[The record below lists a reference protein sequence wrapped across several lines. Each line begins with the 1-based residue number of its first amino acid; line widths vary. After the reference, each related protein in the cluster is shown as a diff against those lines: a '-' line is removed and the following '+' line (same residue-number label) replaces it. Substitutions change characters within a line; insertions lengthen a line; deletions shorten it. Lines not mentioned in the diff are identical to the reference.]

1 MTWQGVACGN
11 RLLRDKRRSFI
22 AFVMQDPIVAHTTEP
37 LSALA
42 AEVPTLALPLR
53 GQVALRLV
61 DMSVLMLRVAAIL
74 VLLSPLLGVAILL
87 G

>member
-1 MTWQGVACGN
+1 M
-11 RLLRDKRRSFI
+11 
-22 AFVMQDPIVAHTTEP
+22 AHTTEP

-42 AEVPTLALPLR
+42 AEGPTLAQPLR

-61 DMSVLMLRVAAIL
+61 DMSMLMLRVAAIL
-74 VLLSPLLGVAILL
+74 VLLSPLLGLAILL

>member
-1 MTWQGVACGN
+1 M
-11 RLLRDKRRSFI
+11 
-22 AFVMQDPIVAHTTEP
+22 AHTTEP
-37 LSALA
+37 LSVLA
-42 AEVPTLALPLR
+42 ADAATLDLPMR

-61 DMSVLMLRVAAIL
+61 DLSMLMLRVAAIL